1 MHKPLVN
8 IADASAETIGLLV
21 ALGYL
26 VITEDGIHVNE
37 KSLHRPPNH
46 SREKKLRQLNSC
58 VYYSTSRK
66 DKQRTKLF

>member
-37 KSLHRPPNH
+37 KIPTQIAKS
-46 SREKKLRQLNSC
+46 
-58 VYYSTSRK
+58 
-66 DKQRTKLF
+66 

>member
-37 KSLHRPPNH
+37 KNPYTD
-46 SREKKLRQLNSC
+46 RQIIVGKRN
-58 VYYSTSRK
+58 
-66 DKQRTKLF
+66 